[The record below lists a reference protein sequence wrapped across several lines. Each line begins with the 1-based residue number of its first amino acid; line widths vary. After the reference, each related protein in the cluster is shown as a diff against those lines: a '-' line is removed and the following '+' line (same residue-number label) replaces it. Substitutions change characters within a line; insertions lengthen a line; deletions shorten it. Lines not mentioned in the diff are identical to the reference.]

1 MELIMQNMTPPTSC
15 STCFLNRG
23 EKRPE
28 YGLSIFCP
36 YSHGVIKDEKYI
48 YGGKLESCGILPFAD
63 HGRLIDADALLADD
77 NRKYDTYRGANGRDT
92 LLDDVR
98 HRAIQWAIKNAP
110 TVIPA
115 TNANTES
122 K

>member
-1 MELIMQNMTPPTSC
+1 MELILQNMTPPSSC

-48 YGGKLESCGILPFAD
+48 YGGKLDSCGILPIAD
-63 HGRLIDADALLADD
+63 HGRLIDADAVTLKDGPYE
-77 NRKYDTYRGANGRDT
+77 YDEWCE
-92 LLDDVR
+92 
-98 HRAIQWAIKNAP
+98 WALRQYQAAP
-110 TVIPA
+110 TIIPA
-115 TNANTES
+115 EEGEE
-122 K
+122 